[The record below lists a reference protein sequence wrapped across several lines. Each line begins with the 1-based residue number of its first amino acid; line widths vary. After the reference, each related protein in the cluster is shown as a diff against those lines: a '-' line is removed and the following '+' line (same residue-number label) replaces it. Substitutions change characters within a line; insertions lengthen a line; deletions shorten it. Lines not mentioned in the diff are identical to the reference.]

1 MVKSMETKAY
11 GSIRNTKSYGACGVI
26 LGMAVL
32 GMAFSSPSVQ
42 ADQLAVADQPTVVET
57 KSVTEK
63 ATIQDGEEGAVQE
76 PALKILDSKDSKKD
90 LPENKTVEDQKKP
103 DLKKEAGSEKEVDQK
118 DASEKTET
126 VKEADKKADKGTKK
140 TLKEAVAEAEKAG
153 VTVTYGEKVTHD
165 DEAKASQ
172 DTEEQVKQLE
182 KLTNEVLETKASIEK
197 LITEAKKAGVV
208 FDGVDSITVSKGE
221 DLKTRTKEVEEYLN
235 ALIQK
240 QKEISSKLDGLV
252 NEYNS
257 KGLSVKVVGTKI
269 VEFQDADAELQRVK
283 AKLEAAKLEKDKVEM
298 HNALVSERNKSAKAV
313 LAKGSTAQK
322 IGNVY
327 TQTITAKANV
337 AGQKGIFTLTSD
349 SSAQLLSVEL
359 VSPEGKAQKLDI
371 SNNGVTKA
379 FVAETAG
386 DYKVVYTFGAK
397 ENKAGSVKSILK
409 FDGKEAVVKTASDK
423 IEFEAKSKV
432 ETTTNTT
439 KSRKPM
445 TFVEIIDGSGSLS
458 STEMKEKG
466 YKGKVDI
473 RREQLKNIKTIIDT
487 KLTDQDDIYLG
498 FYTGNYEE
506 TYGVKGQSLDSG
518 AITRK
523 LKKAEASKL
532 IGDLLNVKTFG
543 VKNSKYKPNAL
554 VGSPESKEPEFIS
567 PLDSTD
573 GAFLVREME
582 KTFRDLFY
590 QIKDDDKLGFEEIID
605 RDRDKS
611 KTLSV
616 LQFTDFWYNKESMDP
631 TFANWAK
638 KNARTFMTVIDREF
652 VPGKEHEAT
661 GFKAENSENQ
671 MKALGHP
678 NIYVRKE
685 INASTESD
693 IIKQF
698 ENTAVEK
705 VESKTTV
712 TKQKGVVEVVASK
725 GLKLTSV
732 KMIAPNG
739 TSVDLP
745 IQDGKATFSGDLSDG
760 KYTVTYSYTGEGTV
774 SAKALADGKTVA
786 EKVSSLKSDSA
797 VVGVTSSKV
806 DQLEAV
812 PLEKERVFDNTVEI
826 SSLVIKAKEPKLE
839 KVETEVHEVAVKA
852 KTKVLPKTSALPN
865 TGSKSSGLSMLLGA
879 GLAVAGLFG
888 FKKKE
893 EEN

>member
-11 GSIRNTKSYGACGVI
+11 GSIRNSKSYGACGVI

-140 TLKEAVAEAEKAG
+140 TLKEAVEEAEKAG

-240 QKEISSKLDGLV
+240 QKEISAKLDGLV

-283 AKLEAAKLEKDKVEM
+283 AKLEAAKLERDKVEM
-298 HNALVSERNKSAKAV
+298 HNTLVSERNKSAKAV

-379 FVAETAG
+379 FVAEKAG

-439 KSRKPM
+439 KSRKSM
-445 TFVEIIDGSGSLS
+445 TFVEIIDFSGSLS
-458 STEMKEKG
+458 STEMKMKG
-466 YKGKVDI
+466 YTGSVDI

-487 KLTDQDDIYLG
+487 KLTDEDDVYLG
-498 FYTGNYEE
+498 FYTGNYAK
-506 TYGVKGQSLDSG
+506 TYGIQGGSSASG

-532 IGDLLNVKTFG
+532 IGDLLSPTVFG
-543 VKNSKYKPNAL
+543 TKNPAYQ
-554 VGSPESKEPEFIS
+554 PESLKNTEPEFLS
-567 PLDSTD
+567 PLDD
-573 GAFLVREME
+573 ANGENLVSALQN
-582 KTFRDLFY
+582 KFSSLFY
-590 QIKDDDKLGFEEIID
+590 QAKANDDLGFEEIID
-605 RDRDKS
+605 RDRDQS

-616 LQFTDFWYNKESMDP
+616 LQFTDFWYNNEEMDK
-631 TFANWAK
+631 TFAEWAK
-638 KNARTFMTVIDREF
+638 KNAKTFMTVIDREF
-652 VPGKEHEAT
+652 VPADQNAGT
-661 GFKAENSENQ
+661 GFKPDNSEKQ

-678 NIYVRKE
+678 NIYIRSE
-685 INASTESD
+685 INAKTEAD

-698 ENTAVEK
+698 ESTAVEK

-712 TKQKGVVEVVASK
+712 TKQKGIVEVVASK

-760 KYTVTYSYTGEGTV
+760 KYTVAYTYTGEGTV

-797 VVGVTSSKV
+797 VAGVTSSKT

-812 PLEKERVFDNTVEI
+812 PLEKEGVFDNTVEI

-888 FKKKE
+888 FKKKK

>member
-1 MVKSMETKAY
+1 MVKSMETKTY
-11 GSIRNTKSYGACGVI
+11 GSIRKVKSYGACGVV
-26 LGMAVL
+26 LGMAAL

-42 ADQLAVADQPTVVET
+42 ADELAGTDQPAVVET
-57 KSVTEK
+57 KSVIDK
-63 ATIQDGEEGAVQE
+63 ATVQDGKEEASQE

-90 LPENKTVEDQKKP
+90 LPENKTVEGQK
-103 DLKKEAGSEKEVDQK
+103 DSGLKKEVGSEKADQK
-118 DASEKTET
+118 DAFEKTAE
-126 VKEADKKADKGTKK
+126 KEVAAQKADNATKK

-165 DEAKASQ
+165 DEAKAAQ
-172 DTEEQVKQLE
+172 DTEEQVKHLE

-283 AKLEAAKLEKDKVEM
+283 AKLEAVKLERDKVAVN
-298 HNALVSERNKSAKAV
+298 NALISERNKSAKAV
-313 LAKGSTAQK
+313 LSKGSTAQK

-386 DYKVVYTFGAK
+386 DYKVVYTFGVK

-432 ETTTNTT
+432 ETITNTT

-445 TFVEIIDGSGSLS
+445 TFVEIIDFSGSLS
-458 STEMKEKG
+458 STEMKMKG
-466 YKGKVDI
+466 YTGPVDI

-487 KLTDQDDIYLG
+487 KLTDEDDVYLG
-498 FYTGNYEE
+498 FYTGNYAK
-506 TYGVKGQSLDSG
+506 TYGVQGGSGASG

-532 IGDLLNVKTFG
+532 IGDLLSPTVFG
-543 VKNSKYKPNAL
+543 TKNPAYQ
-554 VGSPESKEPEFIS
+554 PESLKNTEPEFLS
-567 PLDSTD
+567 PLDD
-573 GAFLVREME
+573 ANGENLVSALQ
-582 KTFRDLFY
+582 KKFSSLFY
-590 QIKDDDKLGFEEIID
+590 QAKANDDLGFEEIID

-616 LQFTDFWYNKESMDP
+616 LQFTDFWYNNEEMDK
-631 TFANWAK
+631 TFAEWAK
-638 KNARTFMTVIDREF
+638 KNAKTFMTVIDREF
-652 VPGKEHEAT
+652 VPADQNAGT
-661 GFKAENSENQ
+661 GFKPDNSEKQ

-678 NIYVRKE
+678 NIYIRSE
-685 INASTESD
+685 INAKTEAD

-698 ENTAVEK
+698 ESTAVEK

-732 KMIAPNG
+732 KMVAPNG

-797 VVGVTSSKV
+797 VAGVTSFKT

-865 TGSKSSGLSMLLGA
+865 TGSKSSGLSMLLVA

>member
-11 GSIRNTKSYGACGVI
+11 GSIRNTKSYGVCGVI

-32 GMAFSSPSVQ
+32 GMIFSSPSVQ

-63 ATIQDGEEGAVQE
+63 ATVQDGKEVVQE
-76 PALKILDSKDSKKD
+76 SALKILDSKKD
-90 LPENKTVEDQKKP
+90 LPENKTVEEQKKP

-140 TLKEAVAEAEKAG
+140 TLKEAVAEAEKVG

-197 LITEAKKAGVV
+197 LIAEAKKAGVV

-240 QKEISSKLDGLV
+240 QKEISAKLDGLV

-283 AKLEAAKLEKDKVEM
+283 AKLEATKLESDKVAV
-298 HNALVSERNKSAKAV
+298 HNALVSERNKSVKAV
-313 LAKGSTAQK
+313 LAKDSSAK
-322 IGNVY
+322 KNGNVY
-327 TQTITAKANV
+327 TQTVSAKANTV
-337 AGQKGIFTLTSD
+337 GQKGNLTLTAD
-349 SSAQLLSVEL
+349 STVQLLSVEL
-359 VSPEGKAQKLDI
+359 VSPDGKSQKIAI
-371 SNNGVTKA
+371 SNNGVSKS
-379 FVAETAG
+379 FVSDKAG

-397 ENKAGSVKSILK
+397 ENKAGSIKSVLK
-409 FDGKEAVVKTASDK
+409 FDGKEALVKTGSDQ
-423 IEFEAKSKV
+423 IEFTAKSKV
-432 ETTTNTT
+432 DTTTNKTQE
-439 KSRKPM
+439 RKPM

-543 VKNSKYKPNAL
+543 VKNPNYKPNAL

-567 PLDSTD
+567 PLDSTE

-638 KNARTFMTVIDREF
+638 KNAKTFMTVIDREF

-705 VESKTTV
+705 IEVKTTV
-712 TKQKGVVEVVASK
+712 TKQKGTVEVVASQ
-725 GLKLTSV
+725 GMKLTSV
-732 KMIAPNG
+732 QLISPNG
-739 TSVDLP
+739 TSKDLP
-745 IQDGKATFSGDLSDG
+745 IKDGKVLFTGELEDG
-760 KYTVTYSYTGEGTV
+760 KYIVKYTYTGDGSVRT
-774 SAKALADGKTVA
+774 KAIVDGKVVT
-786 EKVSSLKSDSA
+786 EKVSNLKSDDA
-797 VVGVTSSKV
+797 VAGNSSSKIDKFEV
-806 DQLEAV
+806 V
-812 PLEKERVFDNTVEI
+812 SLEKERLFNNNVEI
-826 SSLVIKAKEPKLE
+826 QGIVLKVKEPRLE
-839 KVETEVHEVAVKA
+839 KVETEVHEVSVKA
-852 KTKVLPKTSALPN
+852 KTAPVPVKENILPHTGGVESASL
-865 TGSKSSGLSMLLGA
+865 SLVGLILGFV
-879 GLAVAGLFG
+879 GLIGL
-888 FKKKE
+888 KKKDE
-893 EEN
+893 VK

>member
-26 LGMAVL
+26 LGMALL

-140 TLKEAVAEAEKAG
+140 TLKEAVEEAEKAG

-240 QKEISSKLDGLV
+240 QKEISAKLDGLV

-283 AKLEAAKLEKDKVEM
+283 AKLEAAKLERDKVEM
-298 HNALVSERNKSAKAV
+298 HNTLVSERNKSAKAV
-313 LAKGSTAQK
+313 LAKDSTAQK

-439 KSRKPM
+439 KSRKSM
-445 TFVEIIDGSGSLS
+445 TFVEIIDFSGSLS
-458 STEMKEKG
+458 STEMKMKG
-466 YKGKVDI
+466 YTGSVDI

-487 KLTDQDDIYLG
+487 KLTDDDDVYLG
-498 FYTGNYEE
+498 FYTGNYAK
-506 TYGVKGQSLDSG
+506 TYGIQGGSSASG

-532 IGDLLNVKTFG
+532 IGDLLSPTVFG
-543 VKNSKYKPNAL
+543 TKNPAYQ
-554 VGSPESKEPEFIS
+554 PESLKNTEPEFLS
-567 PLDSTD
+567 PLDD
-573 GAFLVREME
+573 ANGENLVSALQN
-582 KTFRDLFY
+582 KFSSLFY
-590 QIKDDDKLGFEEIID
+590 QAKDNDDLGFEEIID

-616 LQFTDFWYNKESMDP
+616 LQFTDFWYNNEEMDK
-631 TFANWAK
+631 TFAEWAK
-638 KNARTFMTVIDREF
+638 KNAKTFMTVIDREF
-652 VPGKEHEAT
+652 VPADQNAGT
-661 GFKAENSENQ
+661 GFKPDNSEKQ

-678 NIYVRKE
+678 NIYIRSE
-685 INASTESD
+685 INAKTEAD

-698 ENTAVEK
+698 ESTAVEK

-797 VVGVTSSKV
+797 VAGVTSSKT

-812 PLEKERVFDNTVEI
+812 PLEKERVFDNTVEV
-826 SSLVIKAKEPKLE
+826 SHLVIKAKEPKLE

>member
-26 LGMAVL
+26 LGMALL

-140 TLKEAVAEAEKAG
+140 TLKEAVEEAEKAG

-240 QKEISSKLDGLV
+240 QKEISAKLDGLV

-283 AKLEAAKLEKDKVEM
+283 AKLEAAKLERDKVEM
-298 HNALVSERNKSAKAV
+298 HNTLVSERNKSAKAV
-313 LAKGSTAQK
+313 LAKDSTAQK

-439 KSRKPM
+439 KSRKSM
-445 TFVEIIDGSGSLS
+445 TFVEIIDFSGSLS
-458 STEMKEKG
+458 STEMKMKG
-466 YKGKVDI
+466 YTGSVDI

-487 KLTDQDDIYLG
+487 KLTDDDDVYLG
-498 FYTGNYEE
+498 FYTGNYAK
-506 TYGVKGQSLDSG
+506 TYGIQGGSSASG

-532 IGDLLNVKTFG
+532 IGDLLSPTVFG
-543 VKNSKYKPNAL
+543 TKNPAYQ
-554 VGSPESKEPEFIS
+554 PESLKNTEPEFLS
-567 PLDSTD
+567 PLDD
-573 GAFLVREME
+573 ANGENLVSALQN
-582 KTFRDLFY
+582 KFSSLFY
-590 QIKDDDKLGFEEIID
+590 QAKANDDLGFEEIID

-616 LQFTDFWYNKESMDP
+616 LQFTDFWYNNEEMDK
-631 TFANWAK
+631 TFAEWAK
-638 KNARTFMTVIDREF
+638 KNAKTFMTVIDREF
-652 VPGKEHEAT
+652 VPADQNAGT
-661 GFKAENSENQ
+661 GFKPDNSEKQ

-678 NIYVRKE
+678 NIYIRSE
-685 INASTESD
+685 INAKTEAD

-698 ENTAVEK
+698 ESTAVEK

-797 VVGVTSSKV
+797 VAGVTSSKT

-812 PLEKERVFDNTVEI
+812 PLEKERVFDNTVEV
-826 SSLVIKAKEPKLE
+826 SHLVIKDKEPKLE

>member
-26 LGMAVL
+26 LGMALL

-140 TLKEAVAEAEKAG
+140 TLKEAVEEAEKAG

-240 QKEISSKLDGLV
+240 QKEISAKLDGLV

-283 AKLEAAKLEKDKVEM
+283 AKLEAAKLERDKVEM
-298 HNALVSERNKSAKAV
+298 HNTLVSERNKSAKAV

-379 FVAETAG
+379 FVAEKAG

-439 KSRKPM
+439 KSRKSM
-445 TFVEIIDGSGSLS
+445 TFVEIIDFSGSLS
-458 STEMKEKG
+458 STEMKMKG
-466 YKGKVDI
+466 YTGSVDI

-487 KLTDQDDIYLG
+487 KLTDEDDVYLG
-498 FYTGNYEE
+498 FYTGNYAK
-506 TYGVKGQSLDSG
+506 TYGIQGGSSASG

-532 IGDLLNVKTFG
+532 IGDLLSPTVFG
-543 VKNSKYKPNAL
+543 TKNPAYQ
-554 VGSPESKEPEFIS
+554 PESLKNTEPEFLS
-567 PLDSTD
+567 PLDD
-573 GAFLVREME
+573 ANGENLVSALQN
-582 KTFRDLFY
+582 KFSSLFY
-590 QIKDDDKLGFEEIID
+590 QAKANDDLGFEEIID
-605 RDRDKS
+605 RDRDQS

-616 LQFTDFWYNKESMDP
+616 LQFTDFWYNNEEMDK
-631 TFANWAK
+631 TFAEWAK
-638 KNARTFMTVIDREF
+638 KNAKTFMTVIDREF
-652 VPGKEHEAT
+652 VPADQNAGT
-661 GFKAENSENQ
+661 GFKPDNSEKQ

-678 NIYVRKE
+678 NIYIRSE
-685 INASTESD
+685 INAKTEAD

-698 ENTAVEK
+698 ESTAVEK

-712 TKQKGVVEVVASK
+712 TKQKGIVEVVASK

-745 IQDGKATFSGDLSDG
+745 IQDGKAIFSGDLSDG
-760 KYTVTYSYTGEGTV
+760 KYTVAYTYTGEGTV

-797 VVGVTSSKV
+797 VAGVTSSKT

-812 PLEKERVFDNTVEI
+812 PLEKEGVFDNTVEI

-888 FKKKE
+888 FKKKK

>member
-1 MVKSMETKAY
+1 METKAY

-42 ADQLAVADQPTVVET
+42 ADQLAVGDQPTVVET

-63 ATIQDGEEGAVQE
+63 ATVQDGKEAVQE

-103 DLKKEAGSEKEVDQK
+103 DLKKEAGSDKEVDQK

-283 AKLEAAKLEKDKVEM
+283 AKLEAAKLERDKVEM

-379 FVAETAG
+379 FVAEKAG
-386 DYKVVYTFGAK
+386 DYKIVYTFGAK

-445 TFVEIIDGSGSLS
+445 TFVEIIDFSGSLS
-458 STEMKEKG
+458 STEMKMKG
-466 YKGKVDI
+466 YTGSVDI

-487 KLTDQDDIYLG
+487 KLTDEDEVYLG
-498 FYTGNYEE
+498 FYTGNYAK
-506 TYGVKGQSLDSG
+506 TYGIQGGSSASG
-518 AITRK
+518 AITSK

-532 IGDLLNVKTFG
+532 IGDLLSPTIFG
-543 VKNSKYKPNAL
+543 TKNPAYQ
-554 VGSPESKEPEFIS
+554 PESLKNTEPEFLS
-567 PLDSTD
+567 PLDD
-573 GAFLVREME
+573 ANGENLVSALQN
-582 KTFRDLFY
+582 KFSSLFY
-590 QIKDDDKLGFEEIID
+590 QAKANDDLGFEEIID

-616 LQFTDFWYNKESMDP
+616 LQFTDFWYNNEEMDK
-631 TFANWAK
+631 TFAEWAK
-638 KNARTFMTVIDREF
+638 KNAKTFMTVIDREF
-652 VPGKEHEAT
+652 VPADQNAGT
-661 GFKAENSENQ
+661 GFKPDNSEKQ

-678 NIYVRKE
+678 NIYIRSE
-685 INASTESD
+685 INAKTEAD

-698 ENTAVEK
+698 ESTAVEK

-797 VVGVTSSKV
+797 VAGVTSSKT

-812 PLEKERVFDNTVEI
+812 PLEKERVFDNTVEV
-826 SSLVIKAKEPKLE
+826 SHLVIKAKEPKLE

>member
-1 MVKSMETKAY
+1 METKAY

-118 DASEKTET
+118 DVSEKTET
-126 VKEADKKADKGTKK
+126 IKKADKGTKK
-140 TLKEAVAEAEKAG
+140 TLKEAVSEAEKAG

-165 DEAKASQ
+165 DEAKAAQ

-197 LITEAKKAGVV
+197 LIAEAKKAGVV

-252 NEYNS
+252 NEYNA

-269 VEFQDADAELQRVK
+269 VEFQDADDELQRVK
-283 AKLEAAKLEKDKVEM
+283 AKLEAAKLERDKVAV
-298 HNALVSERNKSAKAV
+298 HNALVSEKNKTAKAV

-359 VSPEGKAQKLDI
+359 VSPEGKVQKLDI

-409 FDGKEAVVKTASDK
+409 FNGKEAVVKMASDK

-445 TFVEIIDGSGSLS
+445 TFVEIIDFSGSLS
-458 STEMKEKG
+458 STEMKMKG
-466 YKGKVDI
+466 YTGSVDI

-487 KLTDQDDIYLG
+487 KLTDEDDVYLG
-498 FYTGNYEE
+498 FYTGNYAK
-506 TYGVKGQSLDSG
+506 TYGIQGGSSASG

-532 IGDLLNVKTFG
+532 IGDLLSPTVFG
-543 VKNSKYKPNAL
+543 TKNPAYQ
-554 VGSPESKEPEFIS
+554 PESLKNTEPEFLS
-567 PLDSTD
+567 PLDD
-573 GAFLVREME
+573 ANGENLVSALQN
-582 KTFRDLFY
+582 KFSSLFY
-590 QIKDDDKLGFEEIID
+590 QAKANDDLGFEEIID

-616 LQFTDFWYNKESMDP
+616 LQFTDFWYNNEEMDK
-631 TFANWAK
+631 TFAEWAK
-638 KNARTFMTVIDREF
+638 KNSKTFMTVIDREF
-652 VPGKEHEAT
+652 VPADQNAGT
-661 GFKAENSENQ
+661 GFKPDNSEKQ

-678 NIYVRKE
+678 NIYIRSE
-685 INASTESD
+685 INAKTEAD

-698 ENTAVEK
+698 ESTAVEK

-732 KMIAPNG
+732 KIIAPNG

-797 VVGVTSSKV
+797 VAGVTSSKT

>member
-26 LGMAVL
+26 LGMALL

-240 QKEISSKLDGLV
+240 QKEISAKLDGLV

-269 VEFQDADAELQRVK
+269 VEFQDADDELQRVK
-283 AKLEAAKLEKDKVEM
+283 AKLEAAKLERDKIAV

-327 TQTITAKANV
+327 SQTITAKANV

-371 SNNGVTKA
+371 SNNGVTRA
-379 FVAETAG
+379 FVAEKAG

-409 FDGKEAVVKTASDK
+409 FEGKEAVVKTASDK
-423 IEFEAKSKV
+423 IEFEAKSTV
-432 ETTTNTT
+432 EKTTNTT
-439 KSRKPM
+439 KSRKSM
-445 TFVEIIDGSGSLS
+445 TFVEIIDFSGSLS
-458 STEMKEKG
+458 STEMKMKG
-466 YKGKVDI
+466 YTGSVDI

-487 KLTDQDDIYLG
+487 KLTDEDDVYLG
-498 FYTGNYEE
+498 FYTGNYAK
-506 TYGVKGQSLDSG
+506 TYGIQGGSSASG

-532 IGDLLNVKTFG
+532 IGDLLSPTVFG
-543 VKNSKYKPNAL
+543 TKNPAYQ
-554 VGSPESKEPEFIS
+554 PESLKNTEPEFLS
-567 PLDSTD
+567 PLDD
-573 GAFLVREME
+573 ANGENLVSALQN
-582 KTFRDLFY
+582 KFSSLFY
-590 QIKDDDKLGFEEIID
+590 QAKANDDLGFEEIID
-605 RDRDKS
+605 RDRDQS

-616 LQFTDFWYNKESMDP
+616 LQFTDFWYNNEEMDK
-631 TFANWAK
+631 TFAEWAK
-638 KNARTFMTVIDREF
+638 KNAKTFMTVIDREF
-652 VPGKEHEAT
+652 VPADQNAGT
-661 GFKAENSENQ
+661 GFKPDNSEKQ

-678 NIYVRKE
+678 NIYIRSE
-685 INASTESD
+685 INAKTEAD

-698 ENTAVEK
+698 ESTAVEK

-712 TKQKGVVEVVASK
+712 TKQKGIVEVVASK

-760 KYTVTYSYTGEGTV
+760 KYTVAYTYTGEGTV

-797 VVGVTSSKV
+797 VAGVTSSKT

-812 PLEKERVFDNTVEI
+812 PLEKEGVFDNTVEI

-888 FKKKE
+888 FKKKK

>member
-26 LGMAVL
+26 LGMALL

-140 TLKEAVAEAEKAG
+140 TLKEAVEEAEKAG

-240 QKEISSKLDGLV
+240 QKEISAKLDGLV

-283 AKLEAAKLEKDKVEM
+283 AKLEAAKLERDKVEM
-298 HNALVSERNKSAKAV
+298 HNTLVSERNKSAKAV

-409 FDGKEAVVKTASDK
+409 FDGKEAGVKTASDK

-439 KSRKPM
+439 KSRKSM
-445 TFVEIIDGSGSLS
+445 TFVEIIDFSGSLS
-458 STEMKEKG
+458 STEMKMKG
-466 YKGKVDI
+466 YTGSVDI

-487 KLTDQDDIYLG
+487 KLTDDDDVYLG
-498 FYTGNYEE
+498 FYTGNYAK
-506 TYGVKGQSLDSG
+506 TYGIQGGSSASG

-532 IGDLLNVKTFG
+532 IGDLLSPTVFG
-543 VKNSKYKPNAL
+543 TKNPAYQ
-554 VGSPESKEPEFIS
+554 PESLKNTEPEFLS
-567 PLDSTD
+567 PLDD
-573 GAFLVREME
+573 ANGENLVSALQN
-582 KTFRDLFY
+582 KFSSLFY
-590 QIKDDDKLGFEEIID
+590 QAKANDDLGFEEIID

-616 LQFTDFWYNKESMDP
+616 LQFTDFWYNNEEMDK
-631 TFANWAK
+631 TFAEWAK
-638 KNARTFMTVIDREF
+638 KNAKTFMTVIDREF
-652 VPGKEHEAT
+652 VPADQNAGT
-661 GFKAENSENQ
+661 GFKPDNSEKQ

-678 NIYVRKE
+678 NIYIRSE
-685 INASTESD
+685 INAKTEAD

-698 ENTAVEK
+698 ESTAVEK

-797 VVGVTSSKV
+797 VAGVTSSKT

>member
-11 GSIRNTKSYGACGVI
+11 GSIRNSKSYGACGVI
-26 LGMAVL
+26 LGMAVI

-140 TLKEAVAEAEKAG
+140 TLKEAVEEAEKAG

-165 DEAKASQ
+165 DEVKASQ

-240 QKEISSKLDGLV
+240 QKEISAKLDGLV

-283 AKLEAAKLEKDKVEM
+283 AKLEAAKLERDKVEM
-298 HNALVSERNKSAKAV
+298 HNTLVSERNKSAKAV

-379 FVAETAG
+379 FVAEKAG

-409 FDGKEAVVKTASDK
+409 FEGKEAVVKTASDK

-445 TFVEIIDGSGSLS
+445 TFVEIIDFSGSLS
-458 STEMKEKG
+458 STEMKMKG
-466 YKGKVDI
+466 YTGSVDI

-487 KLTDQDDIYLG
+487 KLTDEDDVYLG
-498 FYTGNYEE
+498 FYTGNYAK
-506 TYGVKGQSLDSG
+506 TYGIQGGSSASG

-532 IGDLLNVKTFG
+532 IGDLLSPTIFG
-543 VKNSKYKPNAL
+543 TKNPAYQ
-554 VGSPESKEPEFIS
+554 PESLKNTEPEFLS
-567 PLDSTD
+567 PLDD
-573 GAFLVREME
+573 ANGENLVSALQN
-582 KTFRDLFY
+582 KFSSLFY
-590 QIKDDDKLGFEEIID
+590 QAKANDDLGFEEIID

-616 LQFTDFWYNKESMDP
+616 LQFTDFWYNNEEMDK
-631 TFANWAK
+631 TFAEWAK
-638 KNARTFMTVIDREF
+638 KNAKTFMTVIDREF
-652 VPGKEHEAT
+652 VPADQNAGT
-661 GFKAENSENQ
+661 GFKPDNSEKQ

-678 NIYVRKE
+678 NIYIRSE
-685 INASTESD
+685 INAKTEAD

-698 ENTAVEK
+698 ESTAVEK

-797 VVGVTSSKV
+797 VAGVTSSKM

-812 PLEKERVFDNTVEI
+812 PLEKERIFDNTVEI
-826 SSLVIKAKEPKLE
+826 SSIVIKAKEPKLE

-852 KTKVLPKTSALPN
+852 KTKVLPKTSALPS

>member
-26 LGMAVL
+26 LGMALL

-140 TLKEAVAEAEKAG
+140 TLKEAVEEAEKAG

-240 QKEISSKLDGLV
+240 QKEISAKLDGLV

-283 AKLEAAKLEKDKVEM
+283 AKLEAAKLERDKVEM
-298 HNALVSERNKSAKAV
+298 HNTLVSERNKSAKAV

-379 FVAETAG
+379 FVAEKAG

-439 KSRKPM
+439 KSRKSM
-445 TFVEIIDGSGSLS
+445 TFVEIIDFSGSLS
-458 STEMKEKG
+458 STEMKMKG
-466 YKGKVDI
+466 YTGSVDI

-487 KLTDQDDIYLG
+487 KLTDEDDVYLG
-498 FYTGNYEE
+498 FYTGNYAK
-506 TYGVKGQSLDSG
+506 TYGIQGGSSASG

-532 IGDLLNVKTFG
+532 IGDLLSPTVFG
-543 VKNSKYKPNAL
+543 TKNPAYQ
-554 VGSPESKEPEFIS
+554 PESLKNTEPEFLS
-567 PLDSTD
+567 PLDD
-573 GAFLVREME
+573 ANGENLVSALQN
-582 KTFRDLFY
+582 KFSSLFY
-590 QIKDDDKLGFEEIID
+590 QAKANDDLGFEEIID
-605 RDRDKS
+605 RDRDQS

-616 LQFTDFWYNKESMDP
+616 LQFTDFWYNNEEMDK
-631 TFANWAK
+631 TFAEWAK
-638 KNARTFMTVIDREF
+638 KNAKTFMTVIDREF
-652 VPGKEHEAT
+652 VPADQNAGT
-661 GFKAENSENQ
+661 GFKPDNSEKQ

-678 NIYVRKE
+678 NIYIRSE
-685 INASTESD
+685 INAKTEAD

-698 ENTAVEK
+698 ESTAVEK

-712 TKQKGVVEVVASK
+712 TKQKGIVEVVASK

-760 KYTVTYSYTGEGTV
+760 KYTVAYTYTGEGTV

-797 VVGVTSSKV
+797 VAGVTSSKT

-812 PLEKERVFDNTVEI
+812 PLEKEGVFDNTVEI

-888 FKKKE
+888 FKKKK

>member
-1 MVKSMETKAY
+1 MVKSMETKIY
-11 GSIRNTKSYGACGVI
+11 GSIRKVKSYGACGVV
-26 LGMAVL
+26 LGMAAL

-42 ADQLAVADQPTVVET
+42 ADELVVADQPTVVET

-63 ATIQDGEEGAVQE
+63 ATIQDGEEGAVRE

-182 KLTNEVLETKASIEK
+182 KLTNEVLETKASVEK

-445 TFVEIIDGSGSLS
+445 TFVEIIDFSGSLS
-458 STEMKEKG
+458 STEMKMKG
-466 YKGKVDI
+466 YTGSVDI

-487 KLTDQDDIYLG
+487 KLTDEDDVYLG
-498 FYTGNYEE
+498 FYTGNYAK
-506 TYGVKGQSLDSG
+506 TYGIQGGSSASG

-532 IGDLLNVKTFG
+532 IGDLLSPTIFG
-543 VKNSKYKPNAL
+543 TKNPAYQ
-554 VGSPESKEPEFIS
+554 PESLKNTEPEFLS
-567 PLDSTD
+567 PLDD
-573 GAFLVREME
+573 ANGENLVSALQN
-582 KTFRDLFY
+582 KFSSLFY
-590 QIKDDDKLGFEEIID
+590 QAKANDDLGFEEIID
-605 RDRDKS
+605 RDRDKA

-616 LQFTDFWYNKESMDP
+616 LQFTDFWYNNEEMDK
-631 TFANWAK
+631 TFAEWAK
-638 KNARTFMTVIDREF
+638 KNAKTFMTVIDREF
-652 VPGKEHEAT
+652 VPADQNAGT
-661 GFKAENSENQ
+661 GFKPDNSEKQ
-671 MKALGHP
+671 MKALSHP
-678 NIYVRKE
+678 NIYIRSE
-685 INASTESD
+685 INAKTEAD

-698 ENTAVEK
+698 ESTAVEK

-760 KYTVTYSYTGEGTV
+760 KYTVAYTYTGEGTV

-797 VVGVTSSKV
+797 VAGVISSKT

-812 PLEKERVFDNTVEI
+812 PLEKEPVFDNTVEV
-826 SSLVIKAKEPKLE
+826 SHLVIKAKEPKLE

-852 KTKVLPKTSALPN
+852 KAKVLPKTSALPN
-865 TGSKSSGLSMLLGA
+865 TGSKSSGLSMLLGT

-893 EEN
+893 EEKSK

>member
-1 MVKSMETKAY
+1 
-11 GSIRNTKSYGACGVI
+11 
-26 LGMAVL
+26 
-32 GMAFSSPSVQ
+32 MAFSSPSVQ

-240 QKEISSKLDGLV
+240 QKEISAKLDGLV

-257 KGLSVKVVGTKI
+257 KGLSVKVVETKI

-379 FVAETAG
+379 FVAETTG

-445 TFVEIIDGSGSLS
+445 TFVEIIDFSGSLS
-458 STEMKEKG
+458 STEMKMKG
-466 YKGKVDI
+466 YTGSVDI

-487 KLTDQDDIYLG
+487 KLTDEDDVYLG
-498 FYTGNYEE
+498 FYTGNYAK
-506 TYGVKGQSLDSG
+506 TYGIQGGSSASG

-532 IGDLLNVKTFG
+532 IGDLLSPTVFG
-543 VKNSKYKPNAL
+543 TKNPAYQ
-554 VGSPESKEPEFIS
+554 PESLKNTEPEFLS
-567 PLDSTD
+567 PLDD
-573 GAFLVREME
+573 ANGENLVSALQN
-582 KTFRDLFY
+582 KFSSLFY
-590 QIKDDDKLGFEEIID
+590 QAKANDDLGFEEIID

-616 LQFTDFWYNKESMDP
+616 LQFTDFWYNNEEMDK
-631 TFANWAK
+631 TFAEWAK
-638 KNARTFMTVIDREF
+638 KNSKTFMTVIDREF
-652 VPGKEHEAT
+652 VPADQNAGT
-661 GFKAENSENQ
+661 GFKPDNSEKQ

-678 NIYVRKE
+678 NIYIRSE
-685 INASTESD
+685 INAKTEAD

-698 ENTAVEK
+698 ESTAVEK

-745 IQDGKATFSGDLSDG
+745 IQDGKAAFSGDLSDG
-760 KYTVTYSYTGEGTV
+760 KYTVAYTYTGEGTV

-797 VVGVTSSKV
+797 VAGVTSSKT

-812 PLEKERVFDNTVEI
+812 PLEKERVFDNTVEV
-826 SSLVIKAKEPKLE
+826 SHLVIKAKEPKLE

>member
-1 MVKSMETKAY
+1 METKAY

-32 GMAFSSPSVQ
+32 GLAFSSPSVQ
-42 ADQLAVADQPTVVET
+42 ADQLVVADQPTVVET

-63 ATIQDGEEGAVQE
+63 SRIRDGEEGAVQE
-76 PALKILDSKDSKKD
+76 PVLKTLDSKDSKKD

-103 DLKKEAGSEKEVDQK
+103 DLKKETGSEKEVDQK

-240 QKEISSKLDGLV
+240 QKEISAKLDGLV

-283 AKLEAAKLEKDKVEM
+283 AKLEAAKLERDKVEM
-298 HNALVSERNKSAKAV
+298 HNALVSEKNKTAKAV

-322 IGNVY
+322 NGNVY

-337 AGQKGIFTLTSD
+337 AGQKGIFSLTSD

-409 FDGKEAVVKTASDK
+409 FEGKAAVVKTASDK

-432 ETTTNTT
+432 ETITNTT
-439 KSRKPM
+439 KSRKPI
-445 TFVEIIDGSGSLS
+445 TFVEIIDISGSLS
-458 STEMKEKG
+458 STEMKMKG
-466 YKGKVDI
+466 YTGPVDI

-487 KLTDQDDIYLG
+487 KLTDEDDAYFG
-498 FYTGNYEE
+498 FYTGNYAK
-506 TYGVKGQSLDSG
+506 TYGIQGGSSASG

-532 IGDLLNVKTFG
+532 IGDLLSPTVFG
-543 VKNSKYKPNAL
+543 TKNPAYQ
-554 VGSPESKEPEFIS
+554 PESLKNTEPEFLS
-567 PLDSTD
+567 PLDDANGENIVS
-573 GAFLVREME
+573 ALQNKFSS
-582 KTFRDLFY
+582 LFY
-590 QIKDDDKLGFEEIID
+590 QAKADDDLGFEEIID

-616 LQFTDFWYNKESMDP
+616 LQFTDFWYNNEEMDK
-631 TFANWAK
+631 TFAEWAK
-638 KNARTFMTVIDREF
+638 KNAKTFMTVIDREF
-652 VPGKEHEAT
+652 VPADQNAGT
-661 GFKAENSENQ
+661 GFKPDNSEKQ

-678 NIYVRKE
+678 NIYVRSE
-685 INASTESD
+685 INAKTEED

-698 ENTAVEK
+698 ESTAVEK

-712 TKQKGVVEVVASK
+712 TKQKGVVDVVASK

-739 TSVDLP
+739 TSADLS

-760 KYTVTYSYTGEGTV
+760 KYTVAYTYTGEGTV

-797 VVGVTSSKV
+797 VAGVISSKT

-812 PLEKERVFDNTVEI
+812 PLEKERVFDNTVEV
-826 SSLVIKAKEPKLE
+826 SHLVIKAKEPKLE

-852 KTKVLPKTSALPN
+852 KAKVLPKTSALPN
-865 TGSKSSGLSMLLGA
+865 TGSKSSGLSMLLGT

-893 EEN
+893 EEKSK

>member
-1 MVKSMETKAY
+1 METKAY
-11 GSIRNTKSYGACGVI
+11 GSIRNSKSYGACGVI

-140 TLKEAVAEAEKAG
+140 TLKEAVEEAEKAG

-240 QKEISSKLDGLV
+240 QKEISAKLDGLV

-283 AKLEAAKLEKDKVEM
+283 AKLEAAKLERDKVEM
-298 HNALVSERNKSAKAV
+298 HNTLVSERNKSAKAV

-379 FVAETAG
+379 FVAEKAG

-439 KSRKPM
+439 KSRKSM
-445 TFVEIIDGSGSLS
+445 TFVEIIDFSGSLS
-458 STEMKEKG
+458 STEMKMKG
-466 YKGKVDI
+466 YTGSVDI

-487 KLTDQDDIYLG
+487 KLTDEDDVYLG
-498 FYTGNYEE
+498 FYTGNYAK
-506 TYGVKGQSLDSG
+506 TYGIQGGSSASG

-532 IGDLLNVKTFG
+532 IGDLLSPTVFG
-543 VKNSKYKPNAL
+543 TKNPAYQ
-554 VGSPESKEPEFIS
+554 PESLKNTEPEFLS
-567 PLDSTD
+567 PLDD
-573 GAFLVREME
+573 ANGENLVSALQN
-582 KTFRDLFY
+582 KFSSLFY
-590 QIKDDDKLGFEEIID
+590 QAKANDDLGFEEIID
-605 RDRDKS
+605 RDRDQS

-616 LQFTDFWYNKESMDP
+616 LQFTDFWYNNEEMDK
-631 TFANWAK
+631 TFAEWAK
-638 KNARTFMTVIDREF
+638 KNAKTFMTVIDREF
-652 VPGKEHEAT
+652 VPADQNAGT
-661 GFKAENSENQ
+661 GFKPDNSEKQ

-678 NIYVRKE
+678 NIYIRSE
-685 INASTESD
+685 INAKTEAD

-698 ENTAVEK
+698 ESTAVEK

-712 TKQKGVVEVVASK
+712 TKQKGIVEVVASK

-760 KYTVTYSYTGEGTV
+760 KYTVAYTYTGEGTV

-797 VVGVTSSKV
+797 VAGVTSSKT

-812 PLEKERVFDNTVEI
+812 PLEKEGVFDNTVEI

-888 FKKKE
+888 FKKKK

>member
-32 GMAFSSPSVQ
+32 SMAFSSPSVQ

-126 VKEADKKADKGTKK
+126 VTEADKKADKGTKK

-240 QKEISSKLDGLV
+240 QKEISAKLDGLV

-257 KGLSVKVVGTKI
+257 KGLSVKVVETKI

-379 FVAETAG
+379 FVAETTG

-445 TFVEIIDGSGSLS
+445 TFVEIIDFSGSLS
-458 STEMKEKG
+458 STEMKMKG
-466 YKGKVDI
+466 YTGSVDI

-487 KLTDQDDIYLG
+487 KLTDEDDVYLG
-498 FYTGNYEE
+498 FYTGNYAK
-506 TYGVKGQSLDSG
+506 TYGIQGGSSASG

-532 IGDLLNVKTFG
+532 IGDLLSPTVFG
-543 VKNSKYKPNAL
+543 TKNPAYQ
-554 VGSPESKEPEFIS
+554 PESLKNTEPEFLS
-567 PLDSTD
+567 PLDD
-573 GAFLVREME
+573 ANGENLVSALQN
-582 KTFRDLFY
+582 KFSSLFY
-590 QIKDDDKLGFEEIID
+590 QAKANDDLGFEEIID

-616 LQFTDFWYNKESMDP
+616 LQFTDFWYNNEEMDK
-631 TFANWAK
+631 TFAEWAK
-638 KNARTFMTVIDREF
+638 KNSKTFMTVIDREF
-652 VPGKEHEAT
+652 VPADQNAGT
-661 GFKAENSENQ
+661 GFKPDNSEKQ

-678 NIYVRKE
+678 NIYIRSE
-685 INASTESD
+685 INAKTEAD

-698 ENTAVEK
+698 ESTAVEK

-745 IQDGKATFSGDLSDG
+745 IQDGKAAFSGDLSDG
-760 KYTVTYSYTGEGTV
+760 KYTVAYTYTGEGTV

-797 VVGVTSSKV
+797 VAGVTSSKT

>member
-1 MVKSMETKAY
+1 METKAY

-26 LGMAVL
+26 LGMALL

-240 QKEISSKLDGLV
+240 QKEISAKLDGLV

-269 VEFQDADAELQRVK
+269 VEFQDADDELQRVK
-283 AKLEAAKLEKDKVEM
+283 AKLEAAKLERDKIAV

-327 TQTITAKANV
+327 SQTITAKANV

-371 SNNGVTKA
+371 SNNGVTRA
-379 FVAETAG
+379 FVAEKAG

-409 FDGKEAVVKTASDK
+409 FEGKEAVVKTASDK

-439 KSRKPM
+439 KSRKSM
-445 TFVEIIDGSGSLS
+445 TFVEIIDFSGSLS
-458 STEMKEKG
+458 STEMKMKG
-466 YKGKVDI
+466 YTGSVDI

-487 KLTDQDDIYLG
+487 KLTDEDDVYLG
-498 FYTGNYEE
+498 FYTGNYAK
-506 TYGVKGQSLDSG
+506 TYGIQGGSSASG

-532 IGDLLNVKTFG
+532 IGDLLSPTVFG
-543 VKNSKYKPNAL
+543 TKNPAYQ
-554 VGSPESKEPEFIS
+554 PESLKNTEPEFLS
-567 PLDSTD
+567 PLDD
-573 GAFLVREME
+573 ANGENLVSALQN
-582 KTFRDLFY
+582 KFSSLFY
-590 QIKDDDKLGFEEIID
+590 QAKANDDLGFEEIID
-605 RDRDKS
+605 RDRDQS

-616 LQFTDFWYNKESMDP
+616 LQFTDFWYNNEEMDK
-631 TFANWAK
+631 TFAEWAK
-638 KNARTFMTVIDREF
+638 KNAKTFMTVIDREF
-652 VPGKEHEAT
+652 VPADQNAGT
-661 GFKAENSENQ
+661 GFKPDNSEKQ

-678 NIYVRKE
+678 NIYIRSE
-685 INASTESD
+685 INAKTEAD

-698 ENTAVEK
+698 ESTAVEK

-712 TKQKGVVEVVASK
+712 TKQKGIVEVVASK

-760 KYTVTYSYTGEGTV
+760 KYTVAYTYTGEGTV

-797 VVGVTSSKV
+797 VAGVTSSKT

-812 PLEKERVFDNTVEI
+812 PLEKEGVFDNTVEI

-888 FKKKE
+888 FKKKK

>member
-1 MVKSMETKAY
+1 METKAY

-42 ADQLAVADQPTVVET
+42 ADQLAVADKPTVVET

-63 ATIQDGEEGAVQE
+63 ATTQDGKEGAVQE
-76 PALKILDSKDSKKD
+76 PALKSLDSKDSKKD
-90 LPENKTVEDQKKP
+90 LPENKIVEDQKKP

-126 VKEADKKADKGTKK
+126 VKEADKKADKETKK

-165 DEAKASQ
+165 DEAKAAQ
-172 DTEEQVKQLE
+172 DTEEQVKHLE

-240 QKEISSKLDGLV
+240 QKEISAKLDGLV

-283 AKLEAAKLEKDKVEM
+283 AKLEAAKLERDKVAV

-379 FVAETAG
+379 FVAEKAG

-397 ENKAGSVKSILK
+397 ENKVGSVKSILK
-409 FDGKEAVVKTASDK
+409 FEGKEAVVKTASDK

-445 TFVEIIDGSGSLS
+445 TFVEIIDFSGSLS
-458 STEMKEKG
+458 STEMKMKG
-466 YKGKVDI
+466 YTGSVDI

-487 KLTDQDDIYLG
+487 KLTDEDDVYLG
-498 FYTGNYEE
+498 FYTGNYAK
-506 TYGVKGQSLDSG
+506 TYGIQGGSSASG

-532 IGDLLNVKTFG
+532 IGDLLSPTVFG
-543 VKNSKYKPNAL
+543 TKNPAYQ
-554 VGSPESKEPEFIS
+554 PESLKNTEPEFLS
-567 PLDSTD
+567 PLDD
-573 GAFLVREME
+573 ANGENLVSALQN
-582 KTFRDLFY
+582 KFSSLFY
-590 QIKDDDKLGFEEIID
+590 QAKANDDLGFEEIID

-616 LQFTDFWYNKESMDP
+616 LQFTDFWYNNEEMDK
-631 TFANWAK
+631 TFAEWAK
-638 KNARTFMTVIDREF
+638 KNAKTFMTVIDREF
-652 VPGKEHEAT
+652 VPADQNAGT
-661 GFKAENSENQ
+661 GFKPDNSEKQ

-678 NIYVRKE
+678 NIYIRSE
-685 INASTESD
+685 INAKTEAD

-698 ENTAVEK
+698 ESTAVEK

-760 KYTVTYSYTGEGTV
+760 KYTVAYTYTGEGTV
-774 SAKALADGKTVA
+774 SAKALSDGKTVA

-797 VVGVTSSKV
+797 VAGVTSSKT

-852 KTKVLPKTSALPN
+852 KAKVLPKTSALPN
-865 TGSKSSGLSMLLGA
+865 TGSKSSGLSMLLVA

>member
-32 GMAFSSPSVQ
+32 SMAFSSPSVQ

-240 QKEISSKLDGLV
+240 QKEISAKLDGLV

-257 KGLSVKVVGTKI
+257 KGLSVKVVETKI

-379 FVAETAG
+379 FVAETTG

-445 TFVEIIDGSGSLS
+445 TFVEIIDFSGSLS
-458 STEMKEKG
+458 STEMKMKG
-466 YKGKVDI
+466 YTGSVDI

-487 KLTDQDDIYLG
+487 KLTDEDDVYLG
-498 FYTGNYEE
+498 FYTGNYAK
-506 TYGVKGQSLDSG
+506 TYGIQGGSSASG

-532 IGDLLNVKTFG
+532 IGDLLSPTVFG
-543 VKNSKYKPNAL
+543 TKNPAYQ
-554 VGSPESKEPEFIS
+554 PESLKNTEPEFLS
-567 PLDSTD
+567 PLDD
-573 GAFLVREME
+573 ANGENLVSALQN
-582 KTFRDLFY
+582 KFSSLFY
-590 QIKDDDKLGFEEIID
+590 QAKANDDLGFEEIID

-616 LQFTDFWYNKESMDP
+616 LQFTDFWYNNEEMDK
-631 TFANWAK
+631 TFAEWAK
-638 KNARTFMTVIDREF
+638 KNSKTFMTVIDREF
-652 VPGKEHEAT
+652 VPADQNAGT
-661 GFKAENSENQ
+661 GFKPDNSEKQ

-678 NIYVRKE
+678 NIYIRSE
-685 INASTESD
+685 INAKTEAD

-698 ENTAVEK
+698 ESTAVEK

-745 IQDGKATFSGDLSDG
+745 IQDGKAAFSGDLSDG
-760 KYTVTYSYTGEGTV
+760 KYTVAYTYTGEGTV

-797 VVGVTSSKV
+797 VAGVTSSKT

-852 KTKVLPKTSALPN
+852 KTKVLSKTSALPN

>member
-32 GMAFSSPSVQ
+32 SMAFSSPSVQ
-42 ADQLAVADQPTVVET
+42 ADQLAASDQPTVVET

-63 ATIQDGEEGAVQE
+63 ATAQDGEEGAVQE

-165 DEAKASQ
+165 DEAKAAQ

-197 LITEAKKAGVV
+197 LIAEAKKAGVV

-283 AKLEAAKLEKDKVEM
+283 AKLEAAKLERDKVAV
-298 HNALVSERNKSAKAV
+298 HNALVSEKNKGAKAV

-409 FDGKEAVVKTASDK
+409 FEGKEAVVKTASDK

-445 TFVEIIDGSGSLS
+445 TFVEIIDFSGSLS
-458 STEMKEKG
+458 STEMKMKG
-466 YKGKVDI
+466 YTGSVDI

-487 KLTDQDDIYLG
+487 KLTDEDDVYLG
-498 FYTGNYEE
+498 FYTGNYAK
-506 TYGVKGQSLDSG
+506 TYGIQGGSSASG

-532 IGDLLNVKTFG
+532 IGDLLSPTVFG
-543 VKNSKYKPNAL
+543 TKNPAYQ
-554 VGSPESKEPEFIS
+554 PESLKNTEPEFLS
-567 PLDSTD
+567 PLDD
-573 GAFLVREME
+573 ANGENLVSALQ
-582 KTFRDLFY
+582 KKFSSLFY
-590 QIKDDDKLGFEEIID
+590 QAKANDDLGFEEIID

-611 KTLSV
+611 KTLSI
-616 LQFTDFWYNKESMDP
+616 LQFTDFWYNNEEMDK
-631 TFANWAK
+631 TFAEWAK
-638 KNARTFMTVIDREF
+638 KNAKTFMTVIDREF
-652 VPGKEHEAT
+652 VPADQNAGT
-661 GFKAENSENQ
+661 GFKPDNSEKQ

-678 NIYVRKE
+678 NIYVRSE
-685 INASTESD
+685 INAKTEAD

-698 ENTAVEK
+698 ESTAVEK

-712 TKQKGVVEVVASK
+712 TKQKGVVEVVASQ

-760 KYTVTYSYTGEGTV
+760 KYTVAYTYTGEGTV

-797 VVGVTSSKV
+797 VAGVISSKT

-852 KTKVLPKTSALPN
+852 KAKVLPKTSALPN

-888 FKKKE
+888 FKKKK

>member
-26 LGMAVL
+26 LGMALL

-126 VKEADKKADKGTKK
+126 VKEVDKKADKGTKK

-235 ALIQK
+235 DLIQK
-240 QKEISSKLDGLV
+240 QKEISAKLDGLV

-283 AKLEAAKLEKDKVEM
+283 AKLEAAKLEKDKVEI

-445 TFVEIIDGSGSLS
+445 TFVEIIDFSGSLS
-458 STEMKEKG
+458 STEMKMKG
-466 YKGKVDI
+466 YTGSVDI

-487 KLTDQDDIYLG
+487 KLTDEDDVYLG
-498 FYTGNYEE
+498 FYTGNYAK
-506 TYGVKGQSLDSG
+506 TYGIQGGSSASG

-532 IGDLLNVKTFG
+532 IGDLLSPTVFG
-543 VKNSKYKPNAL
+543 TKNPAYQ
-554 VGSPESKEPEFIS
+554 PESLKNTEPEFLS
-567 PLDSTD
+567 PLDD
-573 GAFLVREME
+573 ANGENLVSALQN
-582 KTFRDLFY
+582 KFSSLFY
-590 QIKDDDKLGFEEIID
+590 QAKANDDLGFEEIID

-616 LQFTDFWYNKESMDP
+616 LQFTDFWYNNEEMDK
-631 TFANWAK
+631 TFAEWAK
-638 KNARTFMTVIDREF
+638 KNSKTFMTVIDREF
-652 VPGKEHEAT
+652 VPADQNAGT
-661 GFKAENSENQ
+661 GFKPDNSEKQ

-678 NIYVRKE
+678 NIYIRSE
-685 INASTESD
+685 INAKTEAD

-698 ENTAVEK
+698 ESTAVEK

-732 KMIAPNG
+732 KIIAPNG

-797 VVGVTSSKV
+797 VAGVTSSKT

>member
-26 LGMAVL
+26 LGMALL

-240 QKEISSKLDGLV
+240 QKEISAKLDGLV

-283 AKLEAAKLEKDKVEM
+283 AKLEAAKLEKDKVEI

-397 ENKAGSVKSILK
+397 ENKSGSVKSILK

-445 TFVEIIDGSGSLS
+445 TFVEIIDFSGSLS
-458 STEMKEKG
+458 STEMKMKG
-466 YKGKVDI
+466 YTGSVDI

-487 KLTDQDDIYLG
+487 KLTDEDDVYLG
-498 FYTGNYEE
+498 FYTGNYAK
-506 TYGVKGQSLDSG
+506 TYGIQGGSSASG

-532 IGDLLNVKTFG
+532 IGDLLSPTVFG
-543 VKNSKYKPNAL
+543 TKNPAYQ
-554 VGSPESKEPEFIS
+554 PESLKNTEPEFLS
-567 PLDSTD
+567 PLDD
-573 GAFLVREME
+573 ANGENLVSALQN
-582 KTFRDLFY
+582 KFSSLFY
-590 QIKDDDKLGFEEIID
+590 QAKANDDLGFEEIID

-616 LQFTDFWYNKESMDP
+616 LQFTDFWYNNEEMDK
-631 TFANWAK
+631 TFAEWAK
-638 KNARTFMTVIDREF
+638 KNSKTFMTVIDREF
-652 VPGKEHEAT
+652 VPADQNAGT
-661 GFKAENSENQ
+661 GFKPDNSEKQ

-678 NIYVRKE
+678 NIYIRSE
-685 INASTESD
+685 INAKTEAD

-698 ENTAVEK
+698 ESTAVEK

-732 KMIAPNG
+732 KIIAPNG

-797 VVGVTSSKV
+797 VAGVTSSKT

-812 PLEKERVFDNTVEI
+812 TLEKERVFDNTVEI

>member
-1 MVKSMETKAY
+1 MVKSMETKIY
-11 GSIRNTKSYGACGVI
+11 GSIRKVKSYGACGVV
-26 LGMAVL
+26 LGMAAL

-42 ADQLAVADQPTVVET
+42 ADELVGTDQPTVVET

-63 ATIQDGEEGAVQE
+63 ATIQDGEEGAVRE
-76 PALKILDSKDSKKD
+76 LALKILDSKDSKKD

-182 KLTNEVLETKASIEK
+182 KLTNEVLETKASVEK

-283 AKLEAAKLEKDKVEM
+283 AKLEAAKLERDKVEM
-298 HNALVSERNKSAKAV
+298 HNALVSEKNKTAKAV

-322 IGNVY
+322 NGNVY

-423 IEFEAKSKV
+423 IEFEAKSRV

-445 TFVEIIDGSGSLS
+445 TFVEIIDFSGSLS
-458 STEMKEKG
+458 STEMKMKG
-466 YKGKVDI
+466 YTGSVDI

-487 KLTDQDDIYLG
+487 KLTDEDDVYLG
-498 FYTGNYEE
+498 FYTGNYAK
-506 TYGVKGQSLDSG
+506 TYGIQGGSSASG

-523 LKKAEASKL
+523 LKKVEASKL
-532 IGDLLNVKTFG
+532 IGDLLSPTIFG
-543 VKNSKYKPNAL
+543 TKNPAYQ
-554 VGSPESKEPEFIS
+554 PESLKNTEPEFLS
-567 PLDSTD
+567 PLDD
-573 GAFLVREME
+573 ANGENLVSALQN
-582 KTFRDLFY
+582 KFSSLFY
-590 QIKDDDKLGFEEIID
+590 QAKANDDLGFEEIID

-616 LQFTDFWYNKESMDP
+616 LQFTDFWYNNEEMDK
-631 TFANWAK
+631 TFAEWAK
-638 KNARTFMTVIDREF
+638 KNAKTFMTVIDREF
-652 VPGKEHEAT
+652 VPADQNAGT
-661 GFKAENSENQ
+661 GFKPDNSEKQ

-678 NIYVRKE
+678 NIYIRSE
-685 INASTESD
+685 INAKTEAD

-698 ENTAVEK
+698 ESTAVEK

-732 KMIAPNG
+732 KMIAPSG
-739 TSVDLP
+739 TSVDLS

-797 VVGVTSSKV
+797 VAGVISSKT

-812 PLEKERVFDNTVEI
+812 PLEKERVFDNTVEV
-826 SSLVIKAKEPKLE
+826 SHLVIKAKEPKLE

-893 EEN
+893 EES

>member
-26 LGMAVL
+26 LGMALL

-140 TLKEAVAEAEKAG
+140 TLKEAVEEAEKAG

-240 QKEISSKLDGLV
+240 QKEISAKLDGLV

-283 AKLEAAKLEKDKVEM
+283 AKLEAAKLERDKVEM
-298 HNALVSERNKSAKAV
+298 HNTLVSERNKSAKAV

-445 TFVEIIDGSGSLS
+445 TFVEIIDFSGSLS
-458 STEMKEKG
+458 STEMKMKG
-466 YKGKVDI
+466 YTGSVDI

-487 KLTDQDDIYLG
+487 KLTDEDDVYLG
-498 FYTGNYEE
+498 FYTGNYAK
-506 TYGVKGQSLDSG
+506 TYGIQGGSSASG

-532 IGDLLNVKTFG
+532 IGDLLSPTVFG
-543 VKNSKYKPNAL
+543 TKNPAYQ
-554 VGSPESKEPEFIS
+554 PESLKNTEPEFLS
-567 PLDSTD
+567 PLDD
-573 GAFLVREME
+573 ANGENLVSALQN
-582 KTFRDLFY
+582 KFSSLFY
-590 QIKDDDKLGFEEIID
+590 QAKANDDLGFEEIID

-616 LQFTDFWYNKESMDP
+616 LQFTDFWYNNEEMDK
-631 TFANWAK
+631 TFAEWAK
-638 KNARTFMTVIDREF
+638 KNSKTFMTVIDREF
-652 VPGKEHEAT
+652 VPADQNAGT
-661 GFKAENSENQ
+661 GFKPDNSEKQ

-678 NIYVRKE
+678 NIYIRSE
-685 INASTESD
+685 INAKTEAD

-698 ENTAVEK
+698 ESTAVEK

-732 KMIAPNG
+732 KIIAPNG

-797 VVGVTSSKV
+797 VAGVTSSKT

-852 KTKVLPKTSALPN
+852 KTKVLPKTSTLPN

>member
-26 LGMAVL
+26 LGMALL

-126 VKEADKKADKGTKK
+126 VKEVDKKADKGTKK

-235 ALIQK
+235 DLIQK
-240 QKEISSKLDGLV
+240 QKEISAKLDGLV

-283 AKLEAAKLEKDKVEM
+283 AKLEAAKLEKDKVEI

-379 FVAETAG
+379 FVAETSG

-445 TFVEIIDGSGSLS
+445 TFVEIIDFSGSLS
-458 STEMKEKG
+458 STEMKMKG
-466 YKGKVDI
+466 YTGSVDI

-487 KLTDQDDIYLG
+487 KLTDEDDVYLG
-498 FYTGNYEE
+498 FYTGNYAK
-506 TYGVKGQSLDSG
+506 TYGIQGGSSASG

-532 IGDLLNVKTFG
+532 IGDLLSPTVFG
-543 VKNSKYKPNAL
+543 TKNPAYQ
-554 VGSPESKEPEFIS
+554 PESLKNTEPEFLS
-567 PLDSTD
+567 PLDD
-573 GAFLVREME
+573 ANGENLVSALQN
-582 KTFRDLFY
+582 KFSSLFY
-590 QIKDDDKLGFEEIID
+590 QAKANDDLGFEEIID

-616 LQFTDFWYNKESMDP
+616 LQFTDFWYNNEEMDK
-631 TFANWAK
+631 TFAEWAK
-638 KNARTFMTVIDREF
+638 KNSKTFMTVIDREF
-652 VPGKEHEAT
+652 VPADQNAGT
-661 GFKAENSENQ
+661 GFKPDNSEKQ

-678 NIYVRKE
+678 NIYIRSE
-685 INASTESD
+685 INAKTEAD

-698 ENTAVEK
+698 ESTAVEK

-732 KMIAPNG
+732 KIIAPNG

-797 VVGVTSSKV
+797 VAGVTSSKT

>member
-32 GMAFSSPSVQ
+32 SMAFSSPSVQ

-240 QKEISSKLDGLV
+240 QKEISAKLDGLV

-257 KGLSVKVVGTKI
+257 KGLSIKVVGTKI

-379 FVAETAG
+379 FVAETTG

-445 TFVEIIDGSGSLS
+445 TFVEIIDFSGSLS
-458 STEMKEKG
+458 STEMKMKG
-466 YKGKVDI
+466 YTGSVDI

-487 KLTDQDDIYLG
+487 KLTDEDDVYLG
-498 FYTGNYEE
+498 FYTGNYAK
-506 TYGVKGQSLDSG
+506 TYGIQGGSSASG

-532 IGDLLNVKTFG
+532 IGDLLSPTVFG
-543 VKNSKYKPNAL
+543 TKNPAYQ
-554 VGSPESKEPEFIS
+554 PESLKNTEPEFLS
-567 PLDSTD
+567 PLDD
-573 GAFLVREME
+573 ANGENLVSALQN
-582 KTFRDLFY
+582 KFSSLFY
-590 QIKDDDKLGFEEIID
+590 QAKANDDLGFEEIID

-616 LQFTDFWYNKESMDP
+616 LQFTDFWYNNEEMDK
-631 TFANWAK
+631 TFAEWAK
-638 KNARTFMTVIDREF
+638 KNSKTFMTVIDREF
-652 VPGKEHEAT
+652 VPADQNVGT
-661 GFKAENSENQ
+661 GFKPDNSEKQ

-678 NIYVRKE
+678 NIYIRSE
-685 INASTESD
+685 INAKTEAD

-698 ENTAVEK
+698 ESTAVEK

-745 IQDGKATFSGDLSDG
+745 IQDGKAAFSGDLSDG
-760 KYTVTYSYTGEGTV
+760 KYTVAYTYTGEGTV
-774 SAKALADGKTVA
+774 SAKASADGKTVA

-797 VVGVTSSKV
+797 VAGVTSSKT

-812 PLEKERVFDNTVEI
+812 PLEKERVFDNTVEV
-826 SSLVIKAKEPKLE
+826 SHLVIKAKEPKLE

-865 TGSKSSGLSMLLGA
+865 TGSKSSGLSILLGA

>member
-26 LGMAVL
+26 LGMALL

-240 QKEISSKLDGLV
+240 QKEISAKLDGLV

-269 VEFQDADAELQRVK
+269 VEFQDADDELQRVK
-283 AKLEAAKLEKDKVEM
+283 AKLEAAKLERDKIAV

-327 TQTITAKANV
+327 SQTITAKANV

-371 SNNGVTKA
+371 SNNGVTRA
-379 FVAETAG
+379 FVAEKAG

-409 FDGKEAVVKTASDK
+409 FEGKEAVVKTASDK

-439 KSRKPM
+439 KSRKSM
-445 TFVEIIDGSGSLS
+445 TFVEIIDFSGSLS
-458 STEMKEKG
+458 STEMKMKG
-466 YKGKVDI
+466 YTGSVDI

-487 KLTDQDDIYLG
+487 KLTDEDDVYLG
-498 FYTGNYEE
+498 FYTGNYAK
-506 TYGVKGQSLDSG
+506 TYGIQGGSSASG

-532 IGDLLNVKTFG
+532 IGDLLSPTVFG
-543 VKNSKYKPNAL
+543 TKNPAYQ
-554 VGSPESKEPEFIS
+554 PESLKNTEPEFLS
-567 PLDSTD
+567 PLDD
-573 GAFLVREME
+573 ANGENLVSALQN
-582 KTFRDLFY
+582 KFSSLFY
-590 QIKDDDKLGFEEIID
+590 QAKANDDLGFEEIID
-605 RDRDKS
+605 RDRDQS

-616 LQFTDFWYNKESMDP
+616 LQFTDFWYNNEEMDK
-631 TFANWAK
+631 TFAEWAK
-638 KNARTFMTVIDREF
+638 KNAKTFMTVIDREF
-652 VPGKEHEAT
+652 VPADQNAGT
-661 GFKAENSENQ
+661 GFKPDNSEKQ

-678 NIYVRKE
+678 NIYIRSE
-685 INASTESD
+685 INAKTEAD

-698 ENTAVEK
+698 ESTAVEK

-712 TKQKGVVEVVASK
+712 TKQKGIVEVVASK

-760 KYTVTYSYTGEGTV
+760 KYTVAYTYTGEGTV

-797 VVGVTSSKV
+797 VAGVTSSKT

-812 PLEKERVFDNTVEI
+812 PLEKEGVFDNTVEI

-888 FKKKE
+888 FKKKK

>member
-32 GMAFSSPSVQ
+32 SMAFSSPSVQ

-76 PALKILDSKDSKKD
+76 PALKILDSKDSK
-90 LPENKTVEDQKKP
+90 
-103 DLKKEAGSEKEVDQK
+103 K

-240 QKEISSKLDGLV
+240 QKEISAKLDGLV

-257 KGLSVKVVGTKI
+257 KGLSVKVVETKI

-379 FVAETAG
+379 FVAETTG

-445 TFVEIIDGSGSLS
+445 TFVEIIDFSGSLS
-458 STEMKEKG
+458 STEMKMKG
-466 YKGKVDI
+466 YTGSVDI

-487 KLTDQDDIYLG
+487 KLTDEDDVYLG
-498 FYTGNYEE
+498 FYTGNYAK
-506 TYGVKGQSLDSG
+506 TYGIQGGSSASG

-532 IGDLLNVKTFG
+532 IGDLLSPTVFG
-543 VKNSKYKPNAL
+543 TKNPAYQ
-554 VGSPESKEPEFIS
+554 PESLKNTEPEFLS
-567 PLDSTD
+567 PLDD
-573 GAFLVREME
+573 ANGENLVSALQN
-582 KTFRDLFY
+582 KFSSLFY
-590 QIKDDDKLGFEEIID
+590 QAKANDDLGFEEIID

-616 LQFTDFWYNKESMDP
+616 LQFTDFWYNNEEMDK
-631 TFANWAK
+631 TFAEWAK
-638 KNARTFMTVIDREF
+638 KNSKTFMTVIDREF
-652 VPGKEHEAT
+652 VPADQNAGT
-661 GFKAENSENQ
+661 GFKPDNSEKQ

-678 NIYVRKE
+678 NIYIRSE
-685 INASTESD
+685 INAKTEAD

-698 ENTAVEK
+698 ESTAVEK

-745 IQDGKATFSGDLSDG
+745 IQDGKAAFSGDLSDG
-760 KYTVTYSYTGEGTV
+760 KYTVAYTYTGEGTV

-797 VVGVTSSKV
+797 VAGVTSSKT

>member
-26 LGMAVL
+26 LGMALL

-140 TLKEAVAEAEKAG
+140 TLKEAVEEAEKAG

-240 QKEISSKLDGLV
+240 QKEISAKLDGLV

-283 AKLEAAKLEKDKVEM
+283 AKLEAAKLERDKVEM
-298 HNALVSERNKSAKAV
+298 HNTLVSERNKSAKAV
-313 LAKGSTAQK
+313 LAKDSTAQK

-439 KSRKPM
+439 KSRKSM
-445 TFVEIIDGSGSLS
+445 TFVEIIDFSGSLS
-458 STEMKEKG
+458 STEMKMKG
-466 YKGKVDI
+466 YTGSVDI

-487 KLTDQDDIYLG
+487 KLTDDDDVYLG
-498 FYTGNYEE
+498 FYTGNYAK
-506 TYGVKGQSLDSG
+506 TYGIQGGSSASG

-532 IGDLLNVKTFG
+532 IGDLLSPTVFG
-543 VKNSKYKPNAL
+543 TKNPAYQ
-554 VGSPESKEPEFIS
+554 PESLKNTEPEFLS
-567 PLDSTD
+567 PLDD
-573 GAFLVREME
+573 ANGENLVSALQN
-582 KTFRDLFY
+582 KFSSLFY
-590 QIKDDDKLGFEEIID
+590 QAKANDDLGFEEIID

-616 LQFTDFWYNKESMDP
+616 LQFTDFWYNNEEMDK
-631 TFANWAK
+631 TFAEWAK
-638 KNARTFMTVIDREF
+638 KNAKTFMTVIDREF
-652 VPGKEHEAT
+652 VPADQNAGT
-661 GFKAENSENQ
+661 GFKPDNSEKQ

-678 NIYVRKE
+678 NIYIRSE
-685 INASTESD
+685 INAKTEAD

-698 ENTAVEK
+698 ESTAVEK

-797 VVGVTSSKV
+797 VAGVTSSKT

-812 PLEKERVFDNTVEI
+812 PLEKERVFDNTVEV
-826 SSLVIKAKEPKLE
+826 SHLVIKAKESKLE

>member
-1 MVKSMETKAY
+1 METKAY

-26 LGMAVL
+26 LGMALL

-126 VKEADKKADKGTKK
+126 IKKADKGTKK
-140 TLKEAVAEAEKAG
+140 TLKEAVSEAEKAG

-165 DEAKASQ
+165 DEAKAAQ

-197 LITEAKKAGVV
+197 LIAEAKKAGVV

-269 VEFQDADAELQRVK
+269 VEFQDADDELQRVK
-283 AKLEAAKLEKDKVEM
+283 AKLEAAKLERDKVAV
-298 HNALVSERNKSAKAV
+298 HNALVSEKNKTAKAV

-359 VSPEGKAQKLDI
+359 VSPEGKVQKLDI

-409 FDGKEAVVKTASDK
+409 FNGKEAVVKTASDK

-445 TFVEIIDGSGSLS
+445 TFVEIIDFSGSLS
-458 STEMKEKG
+458 STEMKMKG
-466 YKGKVDI
+466 YTGSVDI

-487 KLTDQDDIYLG
+487 KLTDEDDVYLG
-498 FYTGNYEE
+498 FYTGNYAK
-506 TYGVKGQSLDSG
+506 TYGIQGGSSASG

-532 IGDLLNVKTFG
+532 IGDLLSPTVFG
-543 VKNSKYKPNAL
+543 TKNPAYQ
-554 VGSPESKEPEFIS
+554 PESLKNTEPEFLS
-567 PLDSTD
+567 PLDD
-573 GAFLVREME
+573 ANGENLVSALQN
-582 KTFRDLFY
+582 KFSSLFY
-590 QIKDDDKLGFEEIID
+590 QAKANDDLGFEEIID

-616 LQFTDFWYNKESMDP
+616 LQFTDFWYNNEEMDK
-631 TFANWAK
+631 TFAEWAK
-638 KNARTFMTVIDREF
+638 KNSKTFMTVIDREF
-652 VPGKEHEAT
+652 VPADQNAGT
-661 GFKAENSENQ
+661 GFKPDNSEKQ

-678 NIYVRKE
+678 NIYIRSE
-685 INASTESD
+685 INAKTEAD

-698 ENTAVEK
+698 ESTAVEK

-732 KMIAPNG
+732 KIIAPNG

-797 VVGVTSSKV
+797 VAGVTSSKT

>member
-1 MVKSMETKAY
+1 METKIY
-11 GSIRNTKSYGACGVI
+11 GSIRKVKSYGACGVV
-26 LGMAVL
+26 LGMAAL

-42 ADQLAVADQPTVVET
+42 ADELVVADQPTVVET
-57 KSVTEK
+57 KSVTKK
-63 ATIQDGEEGAVQE
+63 ATVQDGEEGAVQE
-76 PALKILDSKDSKKD
+76 PVLKTLDSKDSKKD

-103 DLKKEAGSEKEVDQK
+103 DLKKETGSEKEVDQK

-140 TLKEAVAEAEKAG
+140 TLKEAVAEANKAG

-197 LITEAKKAGVV
+197 LITEANKAGVV

-240 QKEISSKLDGLV
+240 QKEISAKLDGLV

-298 HNALVSERNKSAKAV
+298 HNSLVSERNKSAKAV

-322 IGNVY
+322 IDNVY

-439 KSRKPM
+439 KSRKQM
-445 TFVEIIDGSGSLS
+445 TFVEIIDFSGSLS
-458 STEMKEKG
+458 STEMKMKG
-466 YKGKVDI
+466 YTGSVDI

-487 KLTDQDDIYLG
+487 KLTDEDDVYLG
-498 FYTGNYEE
+498 FYTGNYAK
-506 TYGVKGQSLDSG
+506 TYGIQGGSSASG

-532 IGDLLNVKTFG
+532 IGDLLSPTIFG
-543 VKNSKYKPNAL
+543 TKNPAYQ
-554 VGSPESKEPEFIS
+554 PESLKNTEPEFLS
-567 PLDSTD
+567 PLDD
-573 GAFLVREME
+573 ANGENLVSALQN
-582 KTFRDLFY
+582 KFSSLFY
-590 QIKDDDKLGFEEIID
+590 QAKANDDLGFEEIID

-616 LQFTDFWYNKESMDP
+616 LQFTDFWYNNEEMDK
-631 TFANWAK
+631 TFAEWAK
-638 KNARTFMTVIDREF
+638 KNAKTFMTVIDREF
-652 VPGKEHEAT
+652 VPADQNAGT
-661 GFKAENSENQ
+661 GFKPDNSEKQ

-678 NIYVRKE
+678 NIYIRSE
-685 INASTESD
+685 INAKTEAD

-698 ENTAVEK
+698 ESTAVEK

-712 TKQKGVVEVVASK
+712 TRQKGVVEVVASK

-739 TSVDLP
+739 TSVDLS

-797 VVGVTSSKV
+797 IAGVISSKT

-812 PLEKERVFDNTVEI
+812 PLEKERVFDNTVEV
-826 SSLVIKAKEPKLE
+826 SHLVIKAKEPKLE

>member
-1 MVKSMETKAY
+1 METKAY

-26 LGMAVL
+26 LGMALL

-140 TLKEAVAEAEKAG
+140 TLKEAVEEAEKAG

-240 QKEISSKLDGLV
+240 QKEISAKLDGLV

-283 AKLEAAKLEKDKVEM
+283 AKLEAAKLERDKVEM
-298 HNALVSERNKSAKAV
+298 HNTLVSERNKSAKAV

-379 FVAETAG
+379 FVAEKAG

-439 KSRKPM
+439 KSRKSM
-445 TFVEIIDGSGSLS
+445 TFVEIIDFSGSLS
-458 STEMKEKG
+458 STEMKMKG
-466 YKGKVDI
+466 YTGSVDI

-487 KLTDQDDIYLG
+487 KLTDEDDVYLG
-498 FYTGNYEE
+498 FYTGNYAK
-506 TYGVKGQSLDSG
+506 TYGIQGGSSASG

-532 IGDLLNVKTFG
+532 IGDLLSPTVFG
-543 VKNSKYKPNAL
+543 TKNPAYQ
-554 VGSPESKEPEFIS
+554 PESLKNTEPEFLS
-567 PLDSTD
+567 PLDD
-573 GAFLVREME
+573 ANGENLVSALQN
-582 KTFRDLFY
+582 KFSSLFY
-590 QIKDDDKLGFEEIID
+590 QAKANDDLGFEEIID
-605 RDRDKS
+605 RDRDQS

-616 LQFTDFWYNKESMDP
+616 LQFTDFWYNNEEMDK
-631 TFANWAK
+631 TFAEWAK
-638 KNARTFMTVIDREF
+638 KNAKTFMTVIDREF
-652 VPGKEHEAT
+652 VPADQNAGT
-661 GFKAENSENQ
+661 GFKPDNSEKQ

-678 NIYVRKE
+678 NIYIRSE
-685 INASTESD
+685 INAKTEAD

-698 ENTAVEK
+698 ESTAVEK

-712 TKQKGVVEVVASK
+712 TKQKGIVEVVASK

-760 KYTVTYSYTGEGTV
+760 KYTVAYTYTGEGTV

-797 VVGVTSSKV
+797 VAGVTSSKT

-812 PLEKERVFDNTVEI
+812 PLEKEGVFDNTVEI

-888 FKKKE
+888 FKKKK

>member
-26 LGMAVL
+26 LGMALL

-63 ATIQDGEEGAVQE
+63 ATTQDGGEGAVQE

-103 DLKKEAGSEKEVDQK
+103 DLKKEAGSEKEVNQK

-126 VKEADKKADKGTKK
+126 VKEADKKADKGSKK
-140 TLKEAVAEAEKAG
+140 TLKEAVSEAEKAG

-165 DEAKASQ
+165 DEAKAAQ

-182 KLTNEVLETKASIEK
+182 KLTNEVLETKASVEK
-197 LITEAKKAGVV
+197 LIAEAKKAGVV

-240 QKEISSKLDGLV
+240 QKEISAKLDGLV

-409 FDGKEAVVKTASDK
+409 FDGKEVVVKTASDK

-445 TFVEIIDGSGSLS
+445 TFVEIIDFSGSLS
-458 STEMKEKG
+458 STEMKMKG
-466 YKGKVDI
+466 YTGSVDI

-487 KLTDQDDIYLG
+487 KLTDEDDVYLG
-498 FYTGNYEE
+498 FYTGNYAK
-506 TYGVKGQSLDSG
+506 TYGIQGGSSASG

-532 IGDLLNVKTFG
+532 IGDLLSPTVFG
-543 VKNSKYKPNAL
+543 TKNPAYQ
-554 VGSPESKEPEFIS
+554 PESLKNTEPEFLS
-567 PLDSTD
+567 PLDD
-573 GAFLVREME
+573 ANGENLVSALQN
-582 KTFRDLFY
+582 KFSSLFY
-590 QIKDDDKLGFEEIID
+590 QAKANDDLGFEEIID

-616 LQFTDFWYNKESMDP
+616 LQFTDFWYNNEEMDK
-631 TFANWAK
+631 TFAEWAK
-638 KNARTFMTVIDREF
+638 KNSKTFMTVIDREF
-652 VPGKEHEAT
+652 VPADQNAGT
-661 GFKAENSENQ
+661 GFKPDNSEKQ

-678 NIYVRKE
+678 NIYIRSE
-685 INASTESD
+685 INAKTEAD

-698 ENTAVEK
+698 ESTAVEK

-732 KMIAPNG
+732 KIIAPNG

-797 VVGVTSSKV
+797 VAGVTSSKT

-812 PLEKERVFDNTVEI
+812 PLEKERVFDNTVEV
-826 SSLVIKAKEPKLE
+826 SHLVIKAKEPKLE

>member
-118 DASEKTET
+118 DVSEKTET
-126 VKEADKKADKGTKK
+126 IKKADKGTKK
-140 TLKEAVAEAEKAG
+140 TLKEAVSEAEKAG

-165 DEAKASQ
+165 DEAKAAQ

-197 LITEAKKAGVV
+197 LIAEAKKAGVV

-252 NEYNS
+252 NEYNA

-269 VEFQDADAELQRVK
+269 VEFQDADDELQRVK
-283 AKLEAAKLEKDKVEM
+283 AKLEAAKLERDKVAV
-298 HNALVSERNKSAKAV
+298 HNALVSEKNKTAKAV

-359 VSPEGKAQKLDI
+359 VSPEGKVQKLDI

-409 FDGKEAVVKTASDK
+409 FNGKEAVVKMASDK

-445 TFVEIIDGSGSLS
+445 TFVEIIDFSGSLS
-458 STEMKEKG
+458 STEMKMKG
-466 YKGKVDI
+466 YTGSVDI

-487 KLTDQDDIYLG
+487 KLTDEDDVYLG
-498 FYTGNYEE
+498 FYTGNYAK
-506 TYGVKGQSLDSG
+506 TYGIQGGSSASG

-532 IGDLLNVKTFG
+532 IGDLLSPTVFG
-543 VKNSKYKPNAL
+543 TKNPAYQ
-554 VGSPESKEPEFIS
+554 PESLKNTEPEFLS
-567 PLDSTD
+567 PLDD
-573 GAFLVREME
+573 ANGENLVSALQN
-582 KTFRDLFY
+582 KFSSLFY
-590 QIKDDDKLGFEEIID
+590 QAKANDDLGFEEIID

-616 LQFTDFWYNKESMDP
+616 LQFTDFWYNNEEMDK
-631 TFANWAK
+631 TFAEWAK
-638 KNARTFMTVIDREF
+638 KNSKTFMTVIDREF
-652 VPGKEHEAT
+652 VPADQNAGT
-661 GFKAENSENQ
+661 GFKPDNSEKQ

-678 NIYVRKE
+678 NIYIRSE
-685 INASTESD
+685 INAKTEAD

-698 ENTAVEK
+698 ESTAVEK

-732 KMIAPNG
+732 KIIAPNG

-797 VVGVTSSKV
+797 VAGVTSSKT

>member
-32 GMAFSSPSVQ
+32 GMAFNSSSVQ
-42 ADQLAVADQPTVVET
+42 ANELGVTDQLTVVET

-63 ATIQDGEEGAVQE
+63 ATAQDGEEGAVQE

-197 LITEAKKAGVV
+197 LIIEAKKAGIV

-221 DLKTRTKEVEEYLN
+221 DLKTRTKEVEEDLN

-240 QKEISSKLDGLV
+240 QKAISSKLDGLV

-283 AKLEAAKLEKDKVEM
+283 AKLEAAKLERDKVEM
-298 HNALVSERNKSAKAV
+298 HNALVSEKNKTAKAV

-322 IGNVY
+322 NGNVY

-439 KSRKPM
+439 KSRKQM
-445 TFVEIIDGSGSLS
+445 TFVEIIDFSGSLS
-458 STEMKEKG
+458 STEMKMKG
-466 YKGKVDI
+466 YTGSVDI

-487 KLTDQDDIYLG
+487 KLTDEDDVYLG
-498 FYTGNYEE
+498 FYTGNYAK
-506 TYGVKGQSLDSG
+506 TYGIQGGSSASG

-532 IGDLLNVKTFG
+532 IGDLLSPTIFG
-543 VKNSKYKPNAL
+543 TKNPAYQ
-554 VGSPESKEPEFIS
+554 PESLKNTEPEFLS
-567 PLDSTD
+567 PLDD
-573 GAFLVREME
+573 ANGENLVSALQN
-582 KTFRDLFY
+582 KFSSLFY
-590 QIKDDDKLGFEEIID
+590 QAKANDDLGFEEIID

-616 LQFTDFWYNKESMDP
+616 LQFTDFWYNNEEMDK
-631 TFANWAK
+631 TFAEWAK
-638 KNARTFMTVIDREF
+638 KNAKTFMTVIDREF
-652 VPGKEHEAT
+652 VPADQNAGT
-661 GFKAENSENQ
+661 GFKPDNSEKQ

-678 NIYVRKE
+678 NIYIRSE
-685 INASTESD
+685 INAKTEAD

-698 ENTAVEK
+698 ESTAVEK

-739 TSVDLP
+739 TSVDLS

-797 VVGVTSSKV
+797 IAGVISSKT

>member
-26 LGMAVL
+26 LGMALL

-140 TLKEAVAEAEKAG
+140 TLKEAVEEAEKAG

-240 QKEISSKLDGLV
+240 QKEISAKLDGLV

-283 AKLEAAKLEKDKVEM
+283 AKLEAAKLERDKVEM
-298 HNALVSERNKSAKAV
+298 HNTLVSERNKSAKAV
-313 LAKGSTAQK
+313 LAKDSTAQK

-439 KSRKPM
+439 KSRKSM
-445 TFVEIIDGSGSLS
+445 TFVEIIDFSGSLS
-458 STEMKEKG
+458 STEMKMKG
-466 YKGKVDI
+466 YTGSVDI

-487 KLTDQDDIYLG
+487 KLTDDDDVYLG
-498 FYTGNYEE
+498 FYTGNYAK
-506 TYGVKGQSLDSG
+506 TYGIQGGSSASG

-532 IGDLLNVKTFG
+532 IGDLLSPTVFG
-543 VKNSKYKPNAL
+543 TKNPAYQ
-554 VGSPESKEPEFIS
+554 PESLKNTEPEFLS
-567 PLDSTD
+567 PLDD
-573 GAFLVREME
+573 ANGENLVSALQN
-582 KTFRDLFY
+582 KFSSLFY
-590 QIKDDDKLGFEEIID
+590 QAKANDDLGFEEIID

-616 LQFTDFWYNKESMDP
+616 LQFTDFWYNNEEMDK
-631 TFANWAK
+631 TFAEWAK
-638 KNARTFMTVIDREF
+638 KNAKTFMTVIDREF
-652 VPGKEHEAT
+652 VPADQNAGT
-661 GFKAENSENQ
+661 GFKPDNSEKQ

-678 NIYVRKE
+678 NIYIRSE
-685 INASTESD
+685 INAKTEAD

-698 ENTAVEK
+698 ESTAVEK

-712 TKQKGVVEVVASK
+712 TKQKGVVDVVASK

-797 VVGVTSSKV
+797 VAGVTSSKT

-812 PLEKERVFDNTVEI
+812 PLEKERVFDNTVEV
-826 SSLVIKAKEPKLE
+826 SHLVIKAKEPKLE

>member
-26 LGMAVL
+26 LGMALL

-42 ADQLAVADQPTVVET
+42 ADQLAVADHPTVVET

-221 DLKTRTKEVEEYLN
+221 DLKTRTKEVEQYLN

-240 QKEISSKLDGLV
+240 QKEISAKLDGLV

-359 VSPEGKAQKLDI
+359 VSPEGKAQKFDI

-397 ENKAGSVKSILK
+397 ENKAGSVQSILK

-445 TFVEIIDGSGSLS
+445 TFVEIIDFSGSLS
-458 STEMKEKG
+458 STEMKMKG
-466 YKGKVDI
+466 YTGSVDI

-487 KLTDQDDIYLG
+487 KLTDEDDVYLG
-498 FYTGNYEE
+498 FYTGNYAK
-506 TYGVKGQSLDSG
+506 TYGIQGGSSASG

-532 IGDLLNVKTFG
+532 IGDLLSPTVFG
-543 VKNSKYKPNAL
+543 TKNPAYQ
-554 VGSPESKEPEFIS
+554 PESLKNTEPEFLS
-567 PLDSTD
+567 PLDD
-573 GAFLVREME
+573 ANGENLVSALQN
-582 KTFRDLFY
+582 KFSSLFY
-590 QIKDDDKLGFEEIID
+590 QAKANDDLGFEEIID

-616 LQFTDFWYNKESMDP
+616 LQFTDFWYNNEEMDK
-631 TFANWAK
+631 TFAEWAK
-638 KNARTFMTVIDREF
+638 KNSKTFMTVIDREF
-652 VPGKEHEAT
+652 VPADQNAGT
-661 GFKAENSENQ
+661 GFKPDNSEKQ

-678 NIYVRKE
+678 NIYIRSE
-685 INASTESD
+685 INAKTEAD

-698 ENTAVEK
+698 ESTAVEK

-732 KMIAPNG
+732 KIIAPNG

-760 KYTVTYSYTGEGTV
+760 KYMVTYSYTGEGTV

-797 VVGVTSSKV
+797 VAGVTSSKT